1 MRMIK
6 MCNMRGNKRYK
17 RDTLGRKKS
26 KLKEKRLQTLR
37 TYIYIYIY
45 INIFVMFLLMEAC
58 KNAFLDISTA
68 WIWNISF

>member
-1 MRMIK
+1 
-6 MCNMRGNKRYK
+6 MCNMRGNKQYK

-37 TYIYIYIY
+37 TFIY

-68 WIWNISF
+68 WI

>member
-1 MRMIK
+1 MRMIQ

-17 RDTLGRKKS
+17 KDTLGRKKS

-37 TYIYIYIY
+37 TYIY

>member
-6 MCNMRGNKRYK
+6 MCNMRGNKQYK
-17 RDTLGRKKS
+17 RDALGRKKS

-37 TYIYIYIY
+37 TFIYIY

-68 WIWNISF
+68 WI

>member
-1 MRMIK
+1 
-6 MCNMRGNKRYK
+6 MRGNKQYK

-37 TYIYIYIY
+37 TFIYIY

-68 WIWNISF
+68 WI

>member
-1 MRMIK
+1 

-37 TYIYIYIY
+37 TYIYI
-45 INIFVMFLLMEAC
+45 NIFVMFLLMEAC

>member
-1 MRMIK
+1 
-6 MCNMRGNKRYK
+6 MRGNKQYK

-37 TYIYIYIY
+37 TFIY

-68 WIWNISF
+68 WI

>member
-1 MRMIK
+1 
-6 MCNMRGNKRYK
+6 MRGNKRYK

-37 TYIYIYIY
+37 TYI
-45 INIFVMFLLMEAC
+45 NIFFMFLLMEAC

>member
-1 MRMIK
+1 MRMIQ

-37 TYIYIYIY
+37 TYIYI
-45 INIFVMFLLMEAC
+45 NIFVMFLLMEAC